1 MKKKWI
7 TLKRLWR
14 KLDGHDRL
22 FFGAHALLAALNL
35 GCCFISPGC
44 LVSFLWIGVVVF
56 NYWVAIER
64 VRRTRYR
71 WFRLGD
77 LRQFLLSNRKY
88 AKLAGEYADCAKTLK
103 ETHSAYCKLQYDYN
117 KLKKEARKKK

>member
-14 KLDGHDRL
+14 KMDGADRWFL
-22 FFGAHALLAALNL
+22 GAQAVLATLNL
-35 GCCFISPGC
+35 GVCFISPRGI
-44 LVSFLWIGVVVF
+44 VNFLWIGLITF
-56 NYWVAIER
+56 NHLIAIER

-117 KLKKEARKKK
+117 KLKKEVRKKK

>member
-14 KLDGHDRL
+14 KLDGADRL
-22 FFGAHALLAALNL
+22 FFGAHALLATLNL
-35 GCCFISPGC
+35 GVCFISPGSI
-44 LVSFLWIGVVVF
+44 VNFLWIGLITF
-56 NYWVAIER
+56 NYLMAIER
-64 VRRTRYR
+64 VRRARYR

-77 LRQFLLSNRKY
+77 LRQFVLSNIKY
-88 AKLAGEYADCAKTLK
+88 AKLAGEYADCARELK

-117 KLKKEARKKK
+117 KLKKEVRKKK

>member
-14 KLDGHDRL
+14 KLDGADRWFL
-22 FFGAHALLAALNL
+22 GAQAVLAMLNL
-35 GCCFISPGC
+35 GVCFISPGSI
-44 LVSFLWIGVVVF
+44 VNFLWIGLITF
-56 NYWVAIER
+56 NYLMAIER
-64 VRRTRYR
+64 VRRARYR

-88 AKLAGEYADCAKTLK
+88 AKLAGEYADCARELK

-117 KLKKEARKKK
+117 KLKKEVRKKK